1 MTGEKSGR
9 SRLFYLFILLVALVF
24 LYPFLKDSRINTVI
38 LNSIFTF
45 ILIAIVYGIREK
57 RWIIYIGMIFGVP
70 WLAVVWINL
79 RFNLLVLSVVSAVLM
94 TFLFSYTLAIL
105 VRHII
110 EAKEIS
116 ADLLFGAGCI
126 YMLIGFAWSGVCIT
140 IELIRPASFLQITPE
155 GYKPVSHSSEL
166 VYYSFT
172 TLTTLGY
179 GDITPQLP
187 LTRSFAILEAITGVL
202 FMGILIGTLVGIF
215 VAHRTHLHRD
225 D

>member
-1 MTGEKSGR
+1 MAGTKSGG
-9 SRLFYLFILLVALVF
+9 SRLFYLFILLIALVILF
-24 LYPFLKDSRINTVI
+24 PILKGLSFQAVI
-38 LNSIFTF
+38 LNSVFTF

-57 RWIIYIGMIFGVP
+57 RWIIYIGLVFGVP
-70 WLAVVWINL
+70 WLVVVWINL
-79 RFNLLVLSVVSAVLM
+79 RLNLLVLRIISAILM
-94 TFLFSYTLAIL
+94 TFLFSYTLVIL

-110 EAKEIS
+110 EAKKIS

-140 IELIRPASFLQITPE
+140 IELIRPSSFLQITAE
-155 GYKPVSHSSEL
+155 GYKPVGHSFDL
-166 VYYSFT
+166 VYYSFI

-215 VAHRTHLHRD
+215 VAHRARAHHRD
-225 D
+225 